1 MMAARALCCALMLL
15 LCGGVCSG
23 ENLILP
29 SKLQNATQETA
40 LFKPIK
46 LPTDTYNDYIWRFGS
61 LTIVNVVGTLDSA
74 AAAYKNRISL
84 DKTTLALELR
94 NLTLNDSGEYVLSIN
109 GDKGSYTATTRL
121 EVFEPVTSVTIIPNT
136 TELIEFNST
145 VSLNCSASG
154 SALSFV
160 WLNGSSEITE
170 GERVVLSDS
179 NKTLTVSNVNRHEGG
194 PYTCEASNAI
204 SRAKSEPQTLSVN
217 YGPDIAYVRAVPS
230 GPLYSSGSEV
240 FLTCS
245 ADSSPAAEY
254 QWALDGSVLSDEG
267 QKLTLTDIQTTD
279 NGSYTC
285 IAHNTKTLRYSTSQ
299 TINITV
305 VERISGARLIGPSD
319 LIMEGNSTTLT
330 CEGNGTVDS
339 IKWFKNNESL
349 SPSSSIT
356 FSSGNRSVT
365 ISPIRRADRGDYNC
379 TLINPVSSGSAAYRM
394 IVNFGPDSIRVDG
407 RSEVEEEGYVNLSCI
422 ADSEPVPL
430 YKWEFNGT
438 KTEVTSKTY
447 IVNSAKFSDSGNYTC
462 IARNNITKLEATASR
477 TVVVKEKGSL
487 TGGSLSPGAI
497 AGIVI
502 GVLLG
507 VAGVGVALI
516 FCLKKRPKSSSKED
530 KQNGV
535 AQNGGEH
542 ELNYAEVRHVQPDQ
556 SVVNMGG
563 PSTQTRHGTPAMVR
577 ANRGAA
583 PNQGVKPPAPTEVTY
598 SEVKK

>member
-40 LFKPIK
+40 LFKPIS
-46 LPTDTYNDYIWRFGS
+46 LPTETFMGYTWNFGS
-61 LTIVNVVGTLDSA
+61 LLVINVVGTLNSTSA
-74 AAAYKNRISL
+74 AYRNRISL

-94 NLTLNDSGEYVLSIN
+94 NLTLNDSGDYILSVN

-121 EVFEPVTSVTIIPNT
+121 EVF
-136 TELIEFNST
+136 
-145 VSLNCSASG
+145 
-154 SALSFV
+154 
-160 WLNGSSEITE
+160 
-170 GERVVLSDS
+170 
-179 NKTLTVSNVNRHEGG
+179 
-194 PYTCEASNAI
+194 
-204 SRAKSEPQTLSVN
+204 
-217 YGPDIAYVRAVPS
+217 
-230 GPLYSSGSEV
+230 
-240 FLTCS
+240 
-245 ADSSPAAEY
+245 
-254 QWALDGSVLSDEG
+254 
-267 QKLTLTDIQTTD
+267 
-279 NGSYTC
+279 
-285 IAHNTKTLRYSTSQ
+285 
-299 TINITV
+299 
-305 VERISGARLIGPSD
+305 ERISGARLIGPSD

-330 CEGNGTVDS
+330 CEGKGTVDS
-339 IKWFKNNESL
+339 IKWFKNNENL

-356 FSSGNRSVT
+356 FSSDNRSVT

-379 TLINPVSSGSAAYRM
+379 TLINPVSSGSASYKM
-394 IVNFGPDSIRVDG
+394 TVNFGPDSIRVDG
-407 RSEVEEEGYVNLSCI
+407 RSEVEEEGNVELSCKT
-422 ADSEPVPL
+422 DSEPAPL

-438 KTEVTSKTY
+438 EKPEVTTETF

-462 IARNNITKLEATASR
+462 IARNNVTKLEATASR

-507 VAGVGVALI
+507 VAAVVALI
-516 FCLKKRPKSSSKED
+516 FCLKKRPKSCSKED

-556 SVVNMGG
+556 SVVNMGH
-563 PSTQTRHGTPAMVR
+563 STQTRHGTPAMVR